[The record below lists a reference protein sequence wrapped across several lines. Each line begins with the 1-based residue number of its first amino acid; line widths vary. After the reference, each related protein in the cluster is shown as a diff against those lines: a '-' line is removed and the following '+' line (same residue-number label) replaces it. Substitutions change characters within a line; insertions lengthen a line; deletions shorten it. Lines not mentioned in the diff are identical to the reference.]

1 METDVA
7 YRQQRRMTAAASDWL
22 RYRRIHLARELARII
37 RSSDMTQQ
45 EAADHLGMH
54 RSDIS
59 RLIHGHYL
67 HRYSVDRLID
77 CLMRC
82 GYIVTITTGPGEDIM
97 GKGGKH
103 ALGKQ
108 QERIIEAL
116 AQAGDLTTNMLAQKL
131 HMKGESIYE
140 HCKQLQEQ
148 KTLRMV
154 GARWSLVGHQ
164 ATKDP
169 TLESMGRP
177 PAQAIKAKTGGFY
190 G

>member
-22 RYRRIHLARELARII
+22 RHRRIYLARELARII
-37 RSSDMTQQ
+37 RSSGMTQQ
-45 EAADHLGMH
+45 AAADHLGMH

-59 RLIHGHYL
+59 RLIHGNYL

-82 GYIVTITTGPGEDIM
+82 GYIVTLTTAPGPEDIM
-97 GKGGKH
+97 GKN

-140 HCKQLQEQ
+140 HCKQLQEG

-169 TLESMGRP
+169 TLECLGRP
-177 PAQAIKAKTGGFY
+177 PAHAMKAKGGLY